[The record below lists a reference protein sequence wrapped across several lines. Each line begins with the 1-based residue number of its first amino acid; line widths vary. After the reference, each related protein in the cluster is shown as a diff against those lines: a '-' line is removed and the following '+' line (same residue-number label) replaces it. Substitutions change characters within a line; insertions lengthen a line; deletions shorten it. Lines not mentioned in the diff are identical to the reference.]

1 VKDKNRTNPI
11 DVDADAEDT
20 GPVNARLYDIDADDP
35 VPVDPAS
42 EAAGESGETPD
53 AAGDDVPA
61 DEAAS
66 AERGRS
72 KFSRREI
79 LDRFQKKNTAIA
91 QLSKE
96 KTALE
101 KARAELEAQVTEYKD
116 RWLRAA
122 AEFENYRKRSTKEW
136 ELLKQQS
143 RAEVILEVLSSLDDF
158 ERAFAVVDGTG
169 DSEFI
174 RGIRLIYNNLLASLQ
189 KLGVAELESHHQPFD
204 PVRHM
209 AIGQIETTEVPS
221 GRVAEVVEKGYSLD
235 GVVIRPA
242 RVIVAK

>member
-1 VKDKNRTNPI
+1 MKDKHRTNPI
-11 DVDADAEDT
+11 DVDADAEDN
-20 GPVNARLYDIDADDP
+20 GPVNARLYDIDADNP
-35 VPVDPAS
+35 APVDPAS
-42 EAAGESGETPD
+42 EVTEDSAD
-53 AAGDDVPA
+53 APGGAGDDLRA
-61 DEAAS
+61 DEAGS
-66 AERGRS
+66 PERGRS

-101 KARAELEAQVTEYKD
+101 KARTELEAQATDYKD

-143 RAEVILEVLSSLDDF
+143 RTEVILEVLSSLDDF
-158 ERAFAVVDGTG
+158 ERAFAVVDGTD
-169 DSEFI
+169 DSEFV
-174 RGIRLIYNNLLASLQ
+174 RGIRLIYNNLLASLT
-189 KLGVAELESHHQPFD
+189 KLGVVELEAHHQPFD

-221 GRVAEVVEKGYSLD
+221 GQVAEVVEKGYSLD